1 MKKRNEEFL
10 ENVLFLL
17 RVSIL
22 VYVVFCVIMWAYYM
36 VTLHQIPNDCSVLS
50 FSAHIG
56 FIVLLLILMLL
67 VVCT

>member
-1 MKKRNEEFL
+1 MKKRIEEL
-10 ENVLFLL
+10 LKNILFLL

-36 VTLHQIPNDCSVLS
+36 VTLHQIPNDCSVRS

-67 VVCT
+67 MICT